1 MRVRSLC
8 IVVVLVLAASAPASA
23 AHWLVRVHP
32 GPWRPATPLMSGIRF
47 EPETGEAPAL
57 QALRAA
63 GARELSLAR
72 ARAEASVVR
81 EADGSRHART
91 QGAFRRYTVVSTAT
105 DGSLQQTCV
114 HSAAE
119 AEAIV
124 RAAAAKEQK

>member
-1 MRVRSLC
+1 MRARSFC
-8 IVVVLVLAASAPASA
+8 IALLLALATSTPASA
-23 AHWLVRVHP
+23 AHWLLRVHP

-47 EPETGEAPAL
+47 EPETGESPEP
-57 QALRAA
+57 QTQRAA
-63 GARELSLAR
+63 AARELSLAR

-91 QGAFRRYTVVSTAT
+91 QGAFRRYTVVSAAA
-105 DGSLQQTCV
+105 DGALQQTCA
-114 HSAAE
+114 HSSAE